1 MEEMQEE
8 EEEESY
14 AYRPMDS
21 ILAPIFIEMM
31 KNSARNGTTDMD
43 SQLQEILRRR
53 GRRPVSVEQLLQGIR
68 IGLILAPAADDDN
81 GTENRKTVGIISHGR
96 DVGGGGGGKQCLQT
110 NGFHLGSNLHRNDE
124 KFCKERNHRY
134 GFTASGYS
142 QEKGKTSRFR

>member
-1 MEEMQEE
+1 MEEMQEEEE

-53 GRRPVSVEQLLQGIR
+53 GRQPSAISLTLWVALGIHR
-68 IGLILAPAADDDN
+68 SDTI
-81 GTENRKTVGIISHGR
+81 TVGIISHGR
-96 DVGGGGGGKQCLQT
+96 DAGGGGGGKQCLQT

-134 GFTASGYS
+134 GFTASGDS

>member
-8 EEEESY
+8 EEEESN

-68 IGLILAPAADDDN
+68 TGLLSRSSITEDKKDTKMVLIDFGLNLMKGCLRTPFEDQAERSSRVNQEIELLVRVRLVIGCQP
-81 GTENRKTVGIISHGR
+81 
-96 DVGGGGGGKQCLQT
+96 
-110 NGFHLGSNLHRNDE
+110 
-124 KFCKERNHRY
+124 
-134 GFTASGYS
+134 
-142 QEKGKTSRFR
+142 